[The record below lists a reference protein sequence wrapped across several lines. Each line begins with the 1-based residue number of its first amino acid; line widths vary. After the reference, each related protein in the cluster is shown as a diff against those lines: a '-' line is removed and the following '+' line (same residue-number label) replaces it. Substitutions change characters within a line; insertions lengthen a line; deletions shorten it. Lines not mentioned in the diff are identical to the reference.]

1 MSVSR
6 VMLVAALALL
16 VALHQGSCAVLHG
29 SSPIL
34 GRAQV
39 GSEKGPNRFMQEKVL
54 SVRGGMQVQVQ
65 TFNGNTITVEC
76 EPDESVESLMS
87 KIQAKEGVPPGQQ
100 RIVFDGKQLDALK
113 SLSDYDIDDDS
124 VLHLVLRL
132 RGGL

>member
-1 MSVSR
+1 MFT
-6 VMLVAALALL
+6 LVATLVLL
-16 VALHQGSCAVLHG
+16 FVALSSSKPLHN
-29 SSPIL
+29 SPIM
-34 GRAQV
+34 GHASEV
-39 GSEKGPNRFMQEKVL
+39 GSGYQGQRQRRFFVQEKVM

-65 TFNGNTITVEC
+65 TFNGNTITVDC

-132 RGGL
+132 RGGF